1 MKLKINKMTLIDIL
15 EQNIKELNL
24 SNNKLSSGYHRT
36 AIFIHL
42 SSVVPNPLIHMSNL
56 MITINS
62 NRNYDVPTRHGH
74 NLAISLTAT
83 CIKPQ

>member
-24 SNNKLSSGYHRT
+24 SNNKLSSGYHYHRT

-42 SSVVPNPLIHMSNL
+42 FIRCTYPSYPHV
-56 MITINS
+56 
-62 NRNYDVPTRHGH
+62 
-74 NLAISLTAT
+74 
-83 CIKPQ
+83 KPDDNNQ